1 MSGECI
7 LTGNW
12 TADLFPG
19 WTERLSPLT
28 SPNSG
33 PPEDV
38 STRTKMINWLV
49 IKPWLRPEYLSQ
61 YCHCDCK
68 YSSVR
73 IRPEDLNQYWY
84 CDCKYSPICDS
95 KYSPVRIRPED
106 LSQYCYCDCKYSPVC
121 DSKYSPV
128 RIKLPFSVVIMIS
141 LCNVQ
146 IQIPIQTKK
155 TFQTSLFEHVQHQP
169 IIISKGGKSKEHQL

>member
-1 MSGECI
+1 MDESLLRRQLVMSGECI

-38 STRTKMINWLV
+38 STKTKMIKWLV
-49 IKPWLRPEYLSQ
+49 IKPWL
-61 YCHCDCK
+61 
-68 YSSVR
+68 
-73 IRPEDLNQYWY
+73 
-84 CDCKYSPICDS
+84 
-95 KYSPVRIRPED
+95 RPED